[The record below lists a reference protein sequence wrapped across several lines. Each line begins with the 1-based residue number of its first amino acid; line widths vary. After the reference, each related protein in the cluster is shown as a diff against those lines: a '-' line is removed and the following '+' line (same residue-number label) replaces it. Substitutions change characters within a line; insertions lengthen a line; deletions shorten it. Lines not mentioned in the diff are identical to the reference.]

1 MLTFIRTCAAL
12 GFALWFVPAGL
23 GRLTL
28 PGQQTALRIAAGG
41 ALGLVVFELLTLPFH
56 TAGASFRVMVAL
68 WCAWLRALRMISGVT
83 PAILI
88 SIWNAVMPSFVPA
101 TLKSI
106 SPR

>member
-28 PGQQTALRIAAGG
+28 PGQPTALRIAAGG

-56 TAGASFRVMVAL
+56 AAGASFRVMVAL
-68 WCAWLRALRMISGVT
+68 WCAYAARAPPPGFGGSAGARPRRAARCAPT
-83 PAILI
+83 P
-88 SIWNAVMPSFVPA
+88 PSCCWRP
-101 TLKSI
+101 
-106 SPR
+106 